1 MIIGLTGSYGS
12 GKTTVTEMF
21 RTLGAR
27 IIDAD
32 VIAREIVEPTMPAYH
47 EIVAEFGNEVVQ
59 ENGQLNR
66 RKIKEL
72 IFSRPALRQKLNQI
86 MHPRIREI
94 ELERLRE
101 WRTEP
106 LVVLSAPLLLE
117 NQLDKYVDKIVV
129 VTVSAEKRIER
140 LQKRDNV
147 TVEEINRV
155 LAVQMPEAEK
165 IKRAD
170 FVIDN
175 SGTLEETFKSVQQ
188 LVKQLGIQVP
198 GIL

>member
-1 MIIGLTGSYGS
+1 MKIGLTGSYGS

-32 VIAREIVEPTMPAYH
+32 VIAREIVQPTMPAYH

-59 ENGQLNR
+59 EDGQLNR
-66 RKIKEL
+66 RKIKEI
-72 IFSRPALRQKLNQI
+72 IFVKPELRQKLNQI

-101 WRTEP
+101 WKTEP

-117 NQLDKYVDKIVV
+117 NRLDQYVDKVIV
-129 VTVSAEKRIER
+129 VTVSPEKRIER
-140 LQKRDNV
+140 LKKRDNV
-147 TVEEINRV
+147 TEEEINRV
-155 LAVQMPEAEK
+155 LAAQMPEAEK

-175 SGTLEETFKSVQQ
+175 SGTLEETFKRVHQI
-188 LVKQLGIQVP
+188 VKQLGVQLP
-198 GIL
+198 

>member
-12 GKTTVTEMF
+12 GKTMVTEMF

-32 VIAREIVEPTMPAYH
+32 VIAREIVQPTMTAYH
-47 EIVAEFGNEVVQ
+47 EIVAEFGKEVVQ
-59 ENGQLNR
+59 EDGQLNR
-66 RKIKEL
+66 RKIKEI
-72 IFSRPALRQKLNQI
+72 IFAQPELRQKLNQI

-94 ELERLRE
+94 ELERLRD
-101 WRTEP
+101 WQTEP

-117 NQLDKYVDKIVV
+117 NRLDQYVDKVVV
-129 VTVSAEKRIER
+129 VTVSDEKRIER
-140 LQKRDNV
+140 LKKRDNV
-147 TVEEINRV
+147 TEEEINRV
-155 LAVQMPEAEK
+155 LAAQMPEAEK

-175 SGTLEETFKSVQQ
+175 SGTLEETFKMVQQ
-188 LVKQLGIQVP
+188 IVKQLGVQLP
-198 GIL
+198 